1 MNALSRWGR
10 NAALAI
16 GLFVA
21 VFCGFSDDGMHR
33 RAEAAQAGAKNL
45 PKYILIIR
53 HAEKPAKEDGDVH
66 LSAVGKERAQK
77 LHLLF
82 MKSDKRPDPFPVP
95 DFIFATHNGENSHRP
110 VETVTPLS
118 LKLKLAIN
126 EEYHN
131 ALLAVVKKGKTAKGI
146 NNMRDEIL
154 GSPKY
159 AGKTVL
165 IAWHHGK
172 IPEVAHVLKAT
183 QAPAKWDGS
192 EVFDRVWQISYD
204 GQGAATFV
212 DRPQNLLPGDS
223 EK

>member
-1 MNALSRWGR
+1 MNAFPRCGR
-10 NAALAI
+10 NAMLAI
-16 GLFVA
+16 GLIVSIFWS
-21 VFCGFSDDGMHR
+21 FSDDGLQR
-33 RAEAAQAGAKNL
+33 RAEAAQGGAKNL

-66 LSAVGKERAQK
+66 LSAAGKERAEK
-77 LHLLF
+77 LHHLF
-82 MKSDKRPDPFPVP
+82 MKSDKRPEPFPVP

-118 LKLKLAIN
+118 LKLKLSIN

-131 ALLAVVKKGKTAKGI
+131 ALLAVTKKGKTAKGI
-146 NNMRDEIL
+146 NNMRDEIF

-165 IAWHHGK
+165 ISWHHGK
-172 IPEVAHVLKAT
+172 IPEVAHAFKAT
-183 QAPAKWDGS
+183 QAPTKWNGS

-212 DRPQNLLPGDS
+212 DRPQRLMPGDS